1 MEERMSDTNTSRLVD
16 SVTHEGEDLGDRSL
30 RPKLF
35 HEVIGQSELVDNLKV
50 FVRAA
55 KERAE
60 ALDHVL
66 LAGPPG
72 LGKTTLANV
81 LANELGV
88 ELHKTSGPAL
98 EKKDLAGIL
107 SHIRENDVLFIDEI
121 HRLSPAV
128 EENLYPAMEDF
139 KFDLILGQGPQART
153 IEMPLPRFTLVGAT
167 TKTGLLTGPMRDR
180 FGFIGRVQYYGHQA
194 LQEVVTRSAVL
205 LGVPCELDG
214 AAEIASRSRG
224 TPRIANRLLRRV
236 RDFAEVEGTGAIE
249 VDLARYALERLGVDE
264 NGFDSLDRKF
274 LDALVHQFS
283 GGPVGVDTLASA
295 IGEETET
302 LESVVEPYLIQEGFV
317 QRTPRGRIATQHAF
331 LYLGIKPP
339 EEKKRGPARSGD
351 AQTPELFGRDD

>member
-1 MEERMSDTNTSRLVD
+1 M
-16 SVTHEGEDLGDRSL
+16 
-30 RPKLF
+30 
-35 HEVIGQSELVDNLKV
+35 
-50 FVRAA
+50 
-55 KERAE
+55 
-60 ALDHVL
+60 L

-180 FGFIGRVQYYGHQA
+180 FGFIGRVQYYGHAA
-194 LQEVVTRSAVL
+194 LKEVVTRSAAL
-205 LGVPCELDG
+205 LNVPCTQMARPKSRLG
-214 AAEIASRSRG
+214 HAGPRASQIGCSVG
-224 TPRIANRLLRRV
+224 CAILPKLRV
-236 RDFAEVEGTGAIE
+236 RLNRSGSGTLRA
-249 VDLARYALERLGVDE
+249 ERLGVDE
-264 NGFDSLDRKF
+264 NGFDALDRKF
-274 LDALVHQFS
+274 LNALVGQFS

-295 IGEETET
+295 IGEESDT

-317 QRTPRGRIATQHAF
+317 QRTPGRIATQHAF
-331 LYLGIKPP
+331 HYLGVELP
-339 EEKKRGPARSGD
+339 ESSSAPRGVVGSKSGD
-351 AQTPELFGRDD
+351 LFSESN